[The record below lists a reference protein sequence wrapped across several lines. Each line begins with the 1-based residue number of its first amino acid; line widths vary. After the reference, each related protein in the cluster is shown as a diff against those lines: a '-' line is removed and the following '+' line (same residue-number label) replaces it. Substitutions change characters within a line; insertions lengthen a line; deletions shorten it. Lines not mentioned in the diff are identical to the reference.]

1 MKTFWKRTGALALT
15 ACMLASVLL
24 PAGAYELPAAYDETY
39 YATLDP
45 YGALTQGSVVKS
57 YRLNGRTSLTDY
69 GTYDAVTN
77 LTDSRQAAVKD
88 GAVTFDFSGDG
99 EAPDRFFFQAD
110 TARPFEELP
119 WRIAVSYK
127 LNGAPARAED
137 LAGKT
142 GLIEIDLDATPNPA
156 AGEYFKTNL
165 VLMAAAVFNDDDL
178 TSLEAPGAQI
188 QLIGNLRAVL
198 FAVLPGEEDHYAIR
212 VGMDSFEFSG
222 LMLLAVPATLEQ
234 LDQLADLREVKE
246 EGKDSLDAIDESLD
260 VILDTLNGMS
270 GSLNATAN
278 GLDKLNAARS
288 QVNAGKGQVY
298 DSTDAA
304 LAGLDGLTQ
313 SLGRMDPYLTEASQ
327 AVTDTVEAVNGLHQT
342 ALELTPQ
349 LSAARDTVAA
359 LQEDTAVLRSL
370 LGDVE
375 SYNKRATDISKSLAD
390 QLDDLEDET
399 EDLEFRLDILESRLD
414 ATKGISALE
423 KLKPISV
430 GGMTDADEIKTQW
443 NTVKNLHG
451 QYEAS
456 KGSLP
461 ENTSFQDFIILG
473 AFSQF
478 QAGVKQQL
486 IAALKQTGLDET
498 TATAQA
504 TAMMGMTAEQLAGAV
519 AAGQLTQEQA
529 GAIAAAQDIELFKAQ
544 TDVGKGAVTQA
555 KQADEFWNTVQG
567 MGGEAAMEK
576 QLEQMTQVNELIPSI
591 NQYVLPGVND
601 KIDEVNSLIT
611 NLTKPTADLMGSLSD
626 LVETVGDSG
635 MGGDLSNLARLC
647 RDLLKTMKEYEG
659 SGALTLSDL
668 DRIGAIVD
676 DLTQVCDDALADLT
690 DLNTVVNTYEPTL
703 QGTLTELQSAS
714 GSLQTALGSMKTA
727 LQSAEDLLKSSGPNL
742 NAGTDQTLS
751 ALAEALRR
759 STVGLEQTGTISGAK
774 ETLNGLVE
782 DQWET
787 HTGGVDTLL
796 NMDSQAP
803 AVSMTSS
810 RNGTPESIQYILR
823 TQEITVKE
831 AETEE
836 NTVKETDNR
845 TFWQRVVDLFKGI
858 WSDITS
864 LFSGKKD

>member
-110 TARPFEELP
+110 TPRPFEELP

-127 LNGAPARAED
+127 LNGAPARAQD

-246 EGKDSLDAIDESLD
+246 EGEDSLDAIDESLD

-313 SLGRMDPYLTEASQ
+313 SLGRMDPYLTDASQ

-390 QLDDLEDET
+390 QLGDLEDET

-414 ATKGISALE
+414 AVKGVSPLD
-423 KLKPISV
+423 
-430 GGMTDADEIKTQW
+430 TDDLLGLLSKEEAAQMKT
-443 NTVKNLHG
+443 VLGYRK
-451 QYEAS
+451 QYETALAN
-456 KGSLP
+456 GTLP
-461 ENTSFQDFIILG
+461 QGTSFADGIVLL
-473 AFSQF
+473 AFGQF

-486 IAALKQTGLDET
+486 VAGILGANADQATDEQKAA
-498 TATAQA
+498 AAAQA
-504 TAMMGMTAEQLAGAV
+504 DAMMQMDSTALAGLV
-519 AAGQLTQEQA
+519 QAGQLTQEQA
-529 GAIAAAQDIELFKAQ
+529 GAIAAAQDVNIFKTQTEIGQGVAAQ
-544 TDVGKGAVTQA
+544 APQASAAYDQFAAKTPMVDTVNGKI
-555 KQADEFWNTVQG
+555 K
-567 MGGEAAMEK
+567 
-576 QLEQMTQVNELIPSI
+576 
-591 NQYVLPGVND
+591 
-601 KIDEVNSLIT
+601 EVNSLIT